1 MISPKLQST
10 VVAAFIVGLAL
21 FIPACQNNPMNPP
34 SMKSIGNTM
43 PRMGTASINGSAGDM
58 PAYYDAHLFTINFA
72 MLSPSAAAA
81 TLAQNKSINI
91 IYRSDATLPGN
102 QPFISVPNAI
112 QGDGFN
118 PLWQEVDVV
127 FNAGVTPH
135 QFFSD
140 NDVISAADTSRPE
153 ITLDTTNEIYRCSVV
168 GPK

>member
-10 VVAAFIVGLAL
+10 VVAAFIFGLAL
-21 FIPACQNNPMNPP
+21 LVSACQNNPMSPP
-34 SMKSIGNTM
+34 SMKSVGNPM
-43 PRMGTASINGSAGDM
+43 PRMGTASTNGSAGDM
-58 PAYYDAHLFTINFA
+58 PAYYDAQLFTINFA
-72 MLSPSAAAA
+72 MLSPGSAAA
-81 TLAQNKSINI
+81 TIAQNKSINI
-91 IYRSDATLPGN
+91 IYRSDATLPGD
-102 QPFISVPNAI
+102 QPFISVLNAI

-127 FNAGVTPH
+127 FNAGITPH

-140 NDVISAADTSRPE
+140 NDVLSAAGAPHPE